1 MYNALISLPF
11 ADFVVNAS
19 WSGGGSDSDPFQLTR
34 SAVTPALPPGM
45 SVDTAFA
52 LRGTVFST
60 EPIHQFRFALQFAS
74 IVPAGSPESGECLD
88 AQSFVLSDS
97 LVMIGTED
105 GEAIAA
111 RHGWFRL
118 NQKSYPIG
126 YLPNGFELSVDYIPA
141 RSTLDFHFIIV
152 YNAIARDD
160 CSEWFAVDV
169 PHTNLLQLD
178 AIVIRNGAK

>member
-97 LVMIGTED
+97 RVMIGTED

-111 RHGWFRL
+111 RHGWFRHT
-118 NQKSYPIG
+118 QKSYPIG